1 MGSSNHVAGTLAVAV
16 LLCVAARLRRRCRI
30 LNDPTAH
37 ARDRPSRASTTA
49 ATAHA
54 SSAQDRSSHSKP
66 PTPSKA
72 AKKARRAARRGP
84 SEAESLDHYS
94 LTLEYDGT
102 SYCGSQKQ
110 ISHKQSS
117 HKQSS
122 QDEPQRHG
130 QRMRPEEQRMRPEER
145 GRRTVQGDLES
156 ALTQLIG
163 WQPSTGRVSL
173 PLLSRM
179 SHLPRFPLYRCHLLL
194 PAVFAGRTD
203 KGVHALANVV
213 HLELPERFRPL
224 VLLKSLNAIL
234 PESLGVV
241 AARKVPRS
249 FHARHSAVRRTY
261 VYRIRYEAP
270 GKRFVCASVS
280 LFVFGVGVRPHAKVS
295 HSPSCP
301 TGHAAPFLCHLAC
314 PRESPCI
321 TRHESSSH
329 VKRQVSL
336 PFCCHAPDFI
346 VLSHPIINSL
356 VTPHNQLSRQA
367 PYFILLSRPI
377 FRVNHAC

>member
-1 MGSSNHVAGTLAVAV
+1 MASSNHVAGTLAVAV

-54 SSAQDRSSHSKP
+54 SSAHDRSSHSKP

-84 SEAESLDHYS
+84 SEADSLDHYS

-122 QDEPQRHG
+122 QDEPQRPG

-173 PLLSRM
+173 PLLFPVCHT
-179 SHLPRFPLYRCHLLL
+179 SH
-194 PAVFAGRTD
+194 VFLSTA
-203 KGVHALANVV
+203 AISS
-213 HLELPERFRPL
+213 FRQ
-224 VLLKSLNAIL
+224 S
-234 PESLGVV
+234 SLGV
-241 AARKVPRS
+241 
-249 FHARHSAVRRTY
+249 
-261 VYRIRYEAP
+261 RIRGCTRLP
-270 GKRFVCASVS
+270 MLCILSFPSVS
-280 LFVFGVGVRPHAKVS
+280 
-295 HSPSCP
+295 
-301 TGHAAPFLCHLAC
+301 APW
-314 PRESPCI
+314 S
-321 TRHESSSH
+321 SSSH
-329 VKRQVSL
+329 S
-336 PFCCHAPDFI
+336 
-346 VLSHPIINSL
+346 
-356 VTPHNQLSRQA
+356 TPSS
-367 PYFILLSRPI
+367 P
-377 FRVNHAC
+377 RV

>member
-1 MGSSNHVAGTLAVAV
+1 M
-16 LLCVAARLRRRCRI
+16 
-30 LNDPTAH
+30 NDPTAH

-54 SSAQDRSSHSKP
+54 SSAHDRSSHSKP

-84 SEAESLDHYS
+84 SEVQSLDHYS

-122 QDEPQRHG
+122 QDEPQRPG
-130 QRMRPEEQRMRPEER
+130 QRMRPEER

-163 WQPSTGRVSL
+163 WQPTTGRVSL

-194 PAVFAGRTD
+194 SAVFAGRTD

-295 HSPSCP
+295 HNPSCP
-301 TGHAAPFLCHLAC
+301 TWHAAPFLCHLAC
-314 PRESPCI
+314 PRESPCS
-321 TRHESSSH
+321 TRPRVFFSCQEAGLTPIL
-329 VKRQVSL
+329 L
-336 PFCCHAPDFI
+336 PRPRFHC
-346 VLSHPIINSL
+346 L
-356 VTPHNQLSRQA
+356 VTPHN
-367 PYFILLSRPI
+367 
-377 FRVNHAC
+377 

>member
-1 MGSSNHVAGTLAVAV
+1 MASSNHVAGTLAVAV
-16 LLCVAARLRRRCRI
+16 LLCVAARLRRRCR
-30 LNDPTAH
+30 LSNDPTAH
-37 ARDRPSRASTTA
+37 ARDRPSRASTIA

-54 SSAQDRSSHSKP
+54 SSAHDRSSHSKP

-84 SEAESLDHYS
+84 SEVESLDHYS

-117 HKQSS
+117 
-122 QDEPQRHG
+122 QDEPQRPG

-179 SHLPRFPLYRCHLLL
+179 SHLPSFPLYRCHLLL
-194 PAVFAGRTD
+194 SAVFAGRTD

-280 LFVFGVGVRPHAKVS
+280 PFCFRSRCK
-295 HSPSCP
+295 
-301 TGHAAPFLCHLAC
+301 AARHFFLSLAQPFLPHLARR
-314 PRESPCI
+314 PIS
-321 TRHESSSH
+321 
-329 VKRQVSL
+329 VSI
-336 PFCCHAPDFI
+336 F
-346 VLSHPIINSL
+346 
-356 VTPHNQLSRQA
+356 
-367 PYFILLSRPI
+367 LLSSMPP
-377 FRVNHAC
+377 